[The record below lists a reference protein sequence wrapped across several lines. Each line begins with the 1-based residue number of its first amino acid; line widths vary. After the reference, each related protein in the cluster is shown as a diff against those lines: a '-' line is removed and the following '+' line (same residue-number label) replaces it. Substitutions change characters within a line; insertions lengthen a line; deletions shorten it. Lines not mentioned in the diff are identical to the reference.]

1 LTSVLRLTS
10 AALVAWPH
18 VALAHAG
25 ADAGDLA
32 SGLLHP
38 LSGLDH
44 ALTMLAVGLFAARL
58 GRRAT
63 FLVPACFVLMMGAG
77 AGLGYSG
84 LVLPYVELAIAFS
97 VAAAGML
104 LVSSRAP
111 RLVVAVGLIGL
122 FGVLHGHAHGGE
134 IPPSAH
140 VAAYGAGFLLG
151 TVLLHAAGVVAAH
164 VSRRY
169 AARAPQLGGA
179 VIALAGCAMIAAA

>member
-1 LTSVLRLTS
+1 MLRLTG

-25 ADAGDLA
+25 ADVGDLA

-38 LSGLDH
+38 LGGLDH

-84 LVLPYVELAIAFS
+84 FPLPSVELGVAFS
-97 VAAAGML
+97 VAATGAL
-104 LVSSRAP
+104 LVSRRTLPS
-111 RLVVAVGLIGL
+111 VVAVGLIGL

-134 IPPSAH
+134 IPPSAD

-151 TVLLHAAGVVAAH
+151 TVLLHTAGVLAAH
-164 VSRRY
+164 ASRRY
-169 AARAPQLGGA
+169 AARAPRLGGA
-179 VIALAGCAMIAAA
+179 VITLAGCAMIAAA